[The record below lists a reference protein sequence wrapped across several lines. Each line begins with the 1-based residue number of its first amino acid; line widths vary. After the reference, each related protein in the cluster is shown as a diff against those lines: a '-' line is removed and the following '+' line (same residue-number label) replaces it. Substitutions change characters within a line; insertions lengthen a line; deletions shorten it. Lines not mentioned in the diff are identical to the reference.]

1 MPHIIFDKKID
12 LEEFSKQFEPIM
24 EKGSSII
31 KLVDVFVDK
40 NKERALVTALVIDKL
55 HQAFIIELDAKENT
69 TTLRLFPM
77 TDPEKTDGIRTALGL
92 VARFVLYMSP
102 NARIVRTNIEKFIPK
117 KVIDIQKPKIAE
129 S

>member
-1 MPHIIFDKKID
+1 MPHIVFDKKID
-12 LEEFSKQFEPIM
+12 LEEFSKQFQPIT
-24 EKGSSII
+24 EKGSGII
-31 KLVDVFVDK
+31 KLADVFVDK
-40 NKERALVTALVIDKL
+40 NRKRALVTALVIDKL
-55 HQAFIIELDAKENT
+55 QDFIIELDAKENT

-77 TDPEKTDGIRTALGL
+77 TDPEKTDGILTALGL
-92 VARFVLYMSP
+92 VARFVVYMSP